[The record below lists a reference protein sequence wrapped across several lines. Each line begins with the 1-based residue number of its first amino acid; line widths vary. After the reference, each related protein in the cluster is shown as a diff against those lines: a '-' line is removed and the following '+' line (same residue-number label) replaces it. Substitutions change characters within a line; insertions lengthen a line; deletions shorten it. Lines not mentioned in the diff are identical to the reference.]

1 MQTNHVSKREG
12 HAWEERKCNLDRH
25 VIPLSALTEKAII
38 WQQQQPKLLSH

>member
-12 HAWEERKCNLDRH
+12 HAWEERNCNLDRH

-38 WQQQQPKLLSH
+38 